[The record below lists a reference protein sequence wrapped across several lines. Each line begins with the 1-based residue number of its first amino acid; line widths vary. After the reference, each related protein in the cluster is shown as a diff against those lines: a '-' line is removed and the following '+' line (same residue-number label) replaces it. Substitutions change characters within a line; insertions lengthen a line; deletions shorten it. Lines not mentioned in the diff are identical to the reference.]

1 MLIPLHESVGSAGTA
16 SGNILSNGGFEER
29 GEKGLPSGWQIMPE
43 RDGKGDAVL
52 DTKSVHSGTYSLK
65 ITPPWEEKE
74 TGPQYLVGDK
84 FLDEDSAP
92 EKDDGASKN

>member
-1 MLIPLHESVGSAGTA
+1 MIRAGALWWVALLCMLIPLHESVGSAGTA

-65 ITPPWEEKE
+65 ISPNKRN
-74 TGPQYLVGDK
+74 
-84 FLDEDSAP
+84 SA
-92 EKDDGASKN
+92 EGFGVFT